1 MSIFSISCLVTLFL
15 KQISEPTNM
24 EDGCVLITLQPT
36 RISGRKTGT
45 KLVDLKEQ
53 PPKLVFAILKY
64 YHIYDHSGKYM

>member
-1 MSIFSISCLVTLFL
+1 
-15 KQISEPTNM
+15 M
-24 EDGCVLITLQPT
+24 EDGCVLITLQPI

-64 YHIYDHSGKYM
+64 YQIYDHSGKYMYNM

>member
-1 MSIFSISCLVTLFL
+1 
-15 KQISEPTNM
+15 M

-53 PPKLVFAILKY
+53 PPKLVFAVLKY
-64 YHIYDHSGKYM
+64 YQIYDHSGKYMMLSEM